1 MEIAVLKFGG
11 TSLSTFEKIKNISKI
26 ITQRLKKINKVI
38 VVVSAM
44 GNNTNKLIEKFL
56 IYNNDH
62 FNAEFDTVISSGE
75 QVSSGLVA
83 AYLNKRKI
91 KARSVLGWQIPIE
104 TDQQHG
110 KSKIKKIHNNN
121 LISMLRE
128 HDVLVI
134 GGFQG
139 LNKYNRI
146 STLGRGGSD
155 TSAVAIAASMKAPVC
170 EIFTDVEGVYTSD
183 PRVVPNAKKINTI
196 SYEEI
201 LEMSSLGSKV
211 LHPRSV
217 ELAMKYDIK
226 IHVRSSFIKKKG
238 TLVVKESKDLEK
250 ELVTGIS
257 SSDEDAKITLIGIPD
272 KPGIAYKIF
281 SSLAAKNLNIDMIV
295 QNITDDG
302 KLTSLTF
309 TINKNEVNVA
319 EKALKD
325 SRINFNAMHID
336 KKICKI
342 SVVGLGMKSH
352 IGVAKKM
359 FETLAKNKIN
369 IQVISTSEIK
379 ISVLILKSKKNI
391 ALKELHKAYRLDK

>member
-104 TDQQHG
+104 TDQQYG

-128 HDVLVI
+128 YDVLVI

-139 LNKYNRI
+139 LNKFNRI

-155 TSAVAIAASMKAPVC
+155 TSAVAIAASIKAPVC

-183 PRVVPNAKKINTI
+183 PRVVSNAKKINTI

-319 EKALKD
+319 EKALKG

>member
-1 MEIAVLKFGG
+1 METAVLKFGG

-104 TDQQHG
+104 TNQQYG

-128 HDVLVI
+128 YDVLVI

-139 LNKYNRI
+139 LNKFNRI

-155 TSAVAIAASMKAPVC
+155 TSAVAIAASIKAPVC

-183 PRVVPNAKKINTI
+183 PRVVSNAKKINTI

-319 EKALKD
+319 EKALKG

>member
-110 KSKIKKIHNNN
+110 KSKIKNIHNNN

>member
-104 TDQQHG
+104 TDQQYG

-128 HDVLVI
+128 YDVLVI

-139 LNKYNRI
+139 LNKFNRI

-155 TSAVAIAASMKAPVC
+155 TSAVAIAASIKAPVC

-183 PRVVPNAKKINTI
+183 PRVVSNAKKINTI

-226 IHVRSSFIKKKG
+226 IHVRRSFIKKKG

-319 EKALKD
+319 EKALKG

>member
-1 MEIAVLKFGG
+1 METAVLKFGG

-104 TDQQHG
+104 TDQQYG

-128 HDVLVI
+128 YDVLVI

-139 LNKYNRI
+139 LNKFNRI

-155 TSAVAIAASMKAPVC
+155 TSAVAIAASIKAPVC

-183 PRVVPNAKKINTI
+183 PRVVSNAKKINTI

-309 TINKNEVNVA
+309 TMNKNEVNVA
-319 EKALKD
+319 EKALKG

>member
-104 TDQQHG
+104 TDQQYG

-128 HDVLVI
+128 YDVLVI

-139 LNKYNRI
+139 LNKFNRI

-155 TSAVAIAASMKAPVC
+155 TSAVAIAASIKAPVC

-183 PRVVPNAKKINTI
+183 PRVVSNAKKINTI
-196 SYEEI
+196 SYE
-201 LEMSSLGSKV
+201 
-211 LHPRSV
+211 
-217 ELAMKYDIK
+217 
-226 IHVRSSFIKKKG
+226 
-238 TLVVKESKDLEK
+238 
-250 ELVTGIS
+250 
-257 SSDEDAKITLIGIPD
+257 
-272 KPGIAYKIF
+272 
-281 SSLAAKNLNIDMIV
+281 
-295 QNITDDG
+295 
-302 KLTSLTF
+302 
-309 TINKNEVNVA
+309 
-319 EKALKD
+319 
-325 SRINFNAMHID
+325 
-336 KKICKI
+336 
-342 SVVGLGMKSH
+342 
-352 IGVAKKM
+352 
-359 FETLAKNKIN
+359 
-369 IQVISTSEIK
+369 
-379 ISVLILKSKKNI
+379 
-391 ALKELHKAYRLDK
+391 

>member
-1 MEIAVLKFGG
+1 M
-11 TSLSTFEKIKNISKI
+11 
-26 ITQRLKKINKVI
+26 
-38 VVVSAM
+38 
-44 GNNTNKLIEKFL
+44 
-56 IYNNDH
+56 
-62 FNAEFDTVISSGE
+62 
-75 QVSSGLVA
+75 
-83 AYLNKRKI
+83 
-91 KARSVLGWQIPIE
+91 
-104 TDQQHG
+104 
-110 KSKIKKIHNNN
+110 
-121 LISMLRE
+121 
-128 HDVLVI
+128 
-134 GGFQG
+134 
-139 LNKYNRI
+139 
-146 STLGRGGSD
+146 
-155 TSAVAIAASMKAPVC
+155 
-170 EIFTDVEGVYTSD
+170 
-183 PRVVPNAKKINTI
+183 
-196 SYEEI
+196 
-201 LEMSSLGSKV
+201 
-211 LHPRSV
+211 
-217 ELAMKYDIK
+217 
-226 IHVRSSFIKKKG
+226 
-238 TLVVKESKDLEK
+238 EK

-319 EKALKD
+319 EKALKG

-352 IGVAKKM
+352 IGVAKRM

>member
-104 TDQQHG
+104 TDQQYG

-128 HDVLVI
+128 YDVLVI

-139 LNKYNRI
+139 LNKFNRI

-155 TSAVAIAASMKAPVC
+155 TSAVAIAASIKAPVC

-183 PRVVPNAKKINTI
+183 PRVVSNAKKINTI

-309 TINKNEVNVA
+309 TMNKNEVNVA
-319 EKALKD
+319 EKALKG

>member
-104 TDQQHG
+104 TDQQYG

-128 HDVLVI
+128 YDVLVI

-139 LNKYNRI
+139 LNKFNRI

-155 TSAVAIAASMKAPVC
+155 TSAVAIAASIKAPVC

-183 PRVVPNAKKINTI
+183 PRVVSNAKKINTV

-319 EKALKD
+319 EKALKG

>member
-11 TSLSTFEKIKNISKI
+11 TSLSTFEKTKNISKI

-104 TDQQHG
+104 TDQQYG

-128 HDVLVI
+128 YDVLVI

-139 LNKYNRI
+139 LNKFNRI

-155 TSAVAIAASMKAPVC
+155 TSAVAIAASIKAPVC

-183 PRVVPNAKKINTI
+183 PRVVSNAKKINTI

-319 EKALKD
+319 EKALKG

>member
-11 TSLSTFEKIKNISKI
+11 TSLSSLEKIKNISNI
-26 ITQRLKKINKVI
+26 IIQRLKKRQKVV

-44 GNNTNKLIEKFL
+44 GNNTNKLIDKFL
-56 IYNNDH
+56 IYNSDQ
-62 FNAEFDTVISSGE
+62 FNAEFDTVISTGE
-75 QVSSGLVA
+75 QVAAGLVA
-83 AYLNKRKI
+83 TYLNTKKV
-91 KARSVLGWQIPIE
+91 KARSVLGWQIPIS
-104 TDQQHG
+104 TDELHG
-110 KSKIKKIHNNN
+110 KSKIKKIKNKN
-121 LISMLRE
+121 IYSMLNRY
-128 HDVLVI
+128 DVLVV

-139 LNKYNRI
+139 VNKSNRI

-155 TSAVAIAASMKAPVC
+155 TSAVAIAASIKAPVC
-170 EIFTDVEGVYTSD
+170 EIFTDVEGVFTSD
-183 PRVVPNAKKINTI
+183 PRVVKNAKKINTI

-226 IHVRSSFIKKKG
+226 IHVRSSFLKKKG

-257 SSDEDAKITLIGIPD
+257 SSDDDAKITLIGIPD
-272 KPGIAYKIF
+272 TPGIAFKIF

-309 TINKNEVNVA
+309 TVNKSEVRIA
-319 EKALKD
+319 DKALRDAK
-325 SRINFNAMHID
+325 INFKTIHID
-336 KKICKI
+336 KEICKI

-352 IGVAKKM
+352 VGVAKKM
-359 FETLAKNKIN
+359 FETLARNKIN

-379 ISVLILKSKKNI
+379 ISVLILKSKKRT

>member
-104 TDQQHG
+104 TNQQYG

-128 HDVLVI
+128 YDVLVI

-139 LNKYNRI
+139 LNKFNRI

-155 TSAVAIAASMKAPVC
+155 TSAVAIAASIKAPVC

-183 PRVVPNAKKINTI
+183 PRVVSNAKKINTI

-319 EKALKD
+319 EKALKG

>member
-104 TDQQHG
+104 TDQQYG

-128 HDVLVI
+128 YDVLVI

-139 LNKYNRI
+139 LNKFNRI

-183 PRVVPNAKKINTI
+183 PRVVSNAKKINTI

-309 TINKNEVNVA
+309 PMNKNEVNVA
-319 EKALKD
+319 EKALKG